1 VTESLHCAHSHVK
14 VHVDVEPQ
22 QRHVVTFGNIEPG
35 TRYASTGYSLPCHVT
50 RRYATTLSFT
60 TSLHDSTTT
69 INDPQQRPQQT
80 DPRLSFTSI
89 PRPRAAAIE
98 ARVTFIFFIH
108 EGSGTHF
115 CPFLVDLAPY
125 PYRSE
130 NKRKLL
136 LQIAGIMQAQ
146 TMRDGADSCR
156 TPLRFP

>member
-1 VTESLHCAHSHVK
+1 VLILTSNPCRCGTPTTARRYIRQHRAWHSVCL
-14 VHVDVEPQ
+14 
-22 QRHVVTFGNIEPG
+22 
-35 TRYASTGYSLPCHVT
+35 YSLPCHVT

-98 ARVTFIFFIH
+98 ARVTFIFFTH

-136 LQIAGIMQAQ
+136 LQVAGIMQAQ
-146 TMRDGADSCR
+146 TMRDGTDSCR

>member
-1 VTESLHCAHSHVK
+1 VLILTSSPCRCGTPTTARCYIRQHRAWHSVCL
-14 VHVDVEPQ
+14 
-22 QRHVVTFGNIEPG
+22 
-35 TRYASTGYSLPCHVT
+35 YSLPCYVT

-98 ARVTFIFFIH
+98 ARVTFIFFTH

-125 PYRSE
+125 PYRSG
-130 NKRKLL
+130 NKRKSSSNRHH
-136 LQIAGIMQAQ
+136 A
-146 TMRDGADSCR
+146 GADDERRDRLLSHATSFSIAWPFC
-156 TPLRFP
+156 